1 MKLLMIYCERFA
13 YTLGHRSLDDAP
25 PCEPQNEIGDALVG
39 FIHAEAAD
47 EENAGKVETKLV
59 KNLKWA
65 ARKNGTE
72 RIVLHSFSHLAATK
86 APPEFAEELF
96 DRVRKRLEGA
106 GYHIGQTPFG
116 YFLNLDLSAP
126 GVPAARI
133 FTEF

>member
-13 YTLGHRSLDDAP
+13 YTLGHQSLEQPP
-25 PCEPQNEIGDALVG
+25 PCEPRGEYGEALIG
-39 FIHAEAAD
+39 FIHAEEGDEDNAA
-47 EENAGKVETKLV
+47 KVEKKLV

-65 ARKNGTE
+65 ARKNGTQ

-86 APPEFAEELF
+86 ASSEFSGDLF
-96 DRVRKRLEGA
+96 DRAEERLEGA
-106 GYHIGQTPFG
+106 GYEVAQTPFG
-116 YFLNLDLSAP
+116 YFLNLDLAAP